1 MSAFLHL
8 FLHFFI
14 CASRCLLDVGGVFE
28 LNNQA
33 KHYVSNWGT
42 TPRVHLIFDYLDADD
57 ATPPLEVGGSGQEG

>member
-1 MSAFLHL
+1 
-8 FLHFFI
+8 
-14 CASRCLLDVGGVFE
+14 LLDVGGVFE